1 MREYA
6 KGWSLC
12 VSARSEITIMA
23 DAVTLYSTKEPG
35 EGSVSND
42 ALKKT
47 VGEIIAKMG
56 LGKDKPED
64 SKVKGVVELKFDKT
78 ARAFQLVSEGVT
90 KKDMNALLKQTAFAR
105 TPEAES
111 AWASEIAAR
120 EAKAD
125 LVRDAARGRTSTTQ
139 EAGPAVE
146 RQRTEQAQI
155 DAGATRHV
163 MYRTPD
169 EKGEMLDLLKQIDG
183 KSHYH
188 PNAKAENGD
197 KHPHFSVVTSAPGV
211 EDLFKKF
218 MGPEARERM
227 YAYGRENGKAEA
239 VNTAKETLRETA
251 KKGGAFMASFGR
263 QGLALYKDVGE
274 TWIGKAENATIPQL
288 SSVRQITARSLAAS
302 IDKEFTRRAETS
314 GMSVEQLKEIATSKG
329 KAELAKHGTGL
340 QGAELGTK
348 NALEKGLA
356 ALDKYL
362 EGRGV
367 VPKSVRQEA
376 AQEVKQ
382 EVPAAERSQAPAARS
397 AAKGRDVSSEDAAA
411 DAVSAMA
418 NRRRGSGR

>member
-12 VSARSEITIMA
+12 VSARSEITTMA
-23 DAVTLYSTKEPG
+23 DPVTLYSTKEPV
-35 EGSVSND
+35 EGSVTNE

-47 VGEIIAKMG
+47 VSEIIEKMG
-56 LGKDKPED
+56 LGKEKPEG

-78 ARAFQLVSEGVT
+78 ARAFQLVSDGVT
-90 KKDMNALLKQTAFAR
+90 KKDMTALLKQTAFAR

-111 AWASEIAAR
+111 AWASDIQAR
-120 EAKAD
+120 DAKAD
-125 LVRDAARGRTSTTQ
+125 LVRDAARDRTSTTQ
-139 EAGPAVE
+139 EKGPAVE
-146 RQRTEQAQI
+146 RARTEQAQI

-169 EKGEMLDLLKQIDG
+169 EKGEMLDLLKQIDA

-197 KHPHFSVVTSAPGV
+197 KHPHFSVVTAAPGV
-211 EDLFKKF
+211 EDMFKKF

-227 YAYGRENGKAEA
+227 YAYGRENGKGEA

-251 KKGGAFMASFGR
+251 KKGGAFMANFAR

-274 TWIGKAENATIPQL
+274 TWIGKADNATVAQL
-288 SSVRQITARSLAAS
+288 TSVRQITARSLAAS
-302 IDKEFTRRAETS
+302 IDKEFARRSETS
-314 GMSVEQLKEIATSKG
+314 GMSVEQLKEIAASKG
-329 KAELAKHGTGL
+329 KAELSKHGTGL

-382 EVPAAERSQAPAARS
+382 EVPAAERSQAPARS

-418 NRRRGSGR
+418 NRRRGSSRG